1 MVSISSTNESKRDDA
16 VQKPRTTSRDSRGTI
31 LTLLRESRQ
40 TTRTELA
47 ARSGLSKATVSE
59 IAGALLDEGFVREV
73 GKFQAG
79 RGRSRVLLEFAPAAR
94 LVLGA
99 QLDDTSCT
107 MVLADLRAEP
117 RHRAV
122 RPVSG
127 AAPEHFIDAICECAD
142 DLRPAAEASI
152 VGLGVGVP
160 ASVDPLGRRVTVSVP
175 YGWRDIPFAEQVEA
189 RVGLPVVIANRAK
202 VAALG
207 ELWQGAN
214 PGVDDFVYVFVG
226 GGIVAGIVANGSLYF
241 GTAGGAG
248 ELGHVTVVP
257 DGPACGCG
265 NSGCLHTLASESAI
279 IRAVRARARQADG
292 QTPLM
297 TLVDGTLGQ
306 ITLDVLLRA
315 ADQGDRVVLETL
327 AEAGTYLGLAIANV
341 INLLN
346 PRMVVIGGPV
356 ARFGE
361 PLLAAVRQEV
371 RRRALWDSLANVDI
385 VLSTLVEEEGA
396 VGAAALFLEQVDWTE
411 AEPSAVEVKTAP
423 EEFAAQSVSAATGR

>member
-1 MVSISSTNESKRDDA
+1 
-16 VQKPRTTSRDSRGTI
+16 VQNARQPSRDSRGTI
-31 LTLLRESRQ
+31 VRLLRESRQ

-59 IAGALLDEGFVREV
+59 IAAALLDEGLIREV

-79 RGRSRVLLEFAPAAR
+79 RGRSRVLLEFEPLAR

-107 MVLADLRAEP
+107 VVLADLRAEP
-117 RHRAV
+117 RRRVV
-122 RPVSG
+122 RPVVGTSP
-127 AAPEHFIDAICECAD
+127 AHFIDALCAGVEE
-142 DLRPAAEASI
+142 LRPEAETPI
-152 VGLGVGVP
+152 LGLGVGVP
-160 ASVDPLGRRVTVSVP
+160 ASVDPAGRRVTVSVP
-175 YGWRDIPFAEQVEA
+175 YGWKDVPFAEQVEA
-189 RVGLPVVIANRAK
+189 RVGLPVLIANRAK

-226 GGIVAGIVANGSLYF
+226 SGIVAGIVANGSLYF

-265 NSGCLHTLASESAI
+265 NNGCLHTLASESAI
-279 IRAVRARARQADG
+279 IRAVRSRARQLDRR
-292 QTPLM
+292 
-297 TLVDGTLGQ
+297 TLLTELTGGTLGE
-306 ITLDVLLRA
+306 ITLELLLDA
-315 ADQGDRVVLETL
+315 AEKGDEVVLETL
-327 AEAGTYLGLAIANV
+327 QEAGTYLGLAIANV
-341 INLLN
+341 VNLLN
-346 PRMVVIGGPV
+346 PRIVVIGGPV

-361 PLLAAVRQEV
+361 PLLTAIRREV

-385 VLSTLVEEEGA
+385 VLSTLVDEEGA
-396 VGAAALFLEQVDWTE
+396 VGAAALFLEHLDRTASDFVQDGNLSGNVTGT
-411 AEPSAVEVKTAP
+411 PS
-423 EEFAAQSVSAATGR
+423 R

>member
-1 MVSISSTNESKRDDA
+1 M
-16 VQKPRTTSRDSRGTI
+16 QKPKSPSRDSRGTI
-31 LTLLRESRQ
+31 IKLLRVSRQ

-47 ARSGLSKATVSE
+47 SRSGLSKATVSE
-59 IAGALLDEGFVREV
+59 IAAALLEEGFVHEV

-79 RGRSRVLLEFAPAAR
+79 RGRSRVLLEFQPMAR

-107 MVLADLRAEP
+107 VVLADLRAEP

-127 AAPEHFIDAICECAD
+127 TTPAHFIDAICGCVDE
-142 DLRPAAEASI
+142 LRPTAEAPI

-160 ASVDPLGRRVTVSVP
+160 ASVDPSGRRVTVSVP
-175 YGWRDIPFAEQVEA
+175 YGWRDISFADEVEA

-226 GGIVAGIVANGSLYF
+226 GGIVAGIVANGALYF
-241 GTAGGAG
+241 GAAGGAG
-248 ELGHVTVVP
+248 ELGHVTVLP

-265 NSGCLHTLASESAI
+265 NNGCLHMLASESAI
-279 IRAVRARARQADG
+279 LRTVRARARQADG
-292 QTPLM
+292 QTVL
-297 TLVDGTLGQ
+297 TALSGGSLDQ
-306 ITLDVLLRA
+306 ISLDVLLEA
-315 ADQGDRVVLETL
+315 AAQGDGIVLETL
-327 AEAGTYLGLAIANV
+327 EEAGTYLGLAIANV

-361 PLLAAVRQEV
+361 PLLAAIRREV
-371 RRRALWDSLANVDI
+371 RRRALWDSLANIDI

-396 VGAAALFLEQVDWTE
+396 VGAAALFLEHLDDAGTDMVLGQAGEGV
-411 AEPSAVEVKTAP
+411 SL
-423 EEFAAQSVSAATGR
+423 AARR